1 MSACHN
7 FQMHSPLK
15 KVLNKIEDSYQ
26 TYVNSYKTHAMA
38 THHGGTGKP
47 SKKDLKPQENDVTIH
62 NEYQADIND
71 FENIE
76 PDHHARLRD
85 LTNEIDYL

>member
-1 MSACHN
+1 
-7 FQMHSPLK
+7 
-15 KVLNKIEDSYQ
+15 
-26 TYVNSYKTHAMA
+26 MA
-38 THHGGTGKP
+38 TCHGETDEP
-47 SKKDLKPQENDVTIH
+47 SEKDSDPQENDVTIH

-85 LTNEIDYL
+85 LNNEIDYL